1 MEAIS
6 VETIDRSPE
15 IITEMMLARGY
26 DIVESEEDKM
36 LAQNSDGHQIL
47 ILFVDESNLNINTVK
62 ALDSILT
69 ENGLDH
75 AILVYN
81 KNITASA
88 KKIIE
93 TVSHFT
99 IETFQKAEL
108 QFNITTHRLV
118 PKHERVSPEENEK
131 MKEKWG
137 TKLPGILSTDPV
149 SRFYHFKK
157 GEIIKVTRKDG
168 FVAYRIVR

>member
-1 MEAIS
+1 MESIS
-6 VETIDRSPE
+6 VDTIDRSPE
-15 IITEMMLARGY
+15 VITEMLQARGY
-26 DIVESEEDKM
+26 TIAESEEDKM
-36 LAQNSDGHQIL
+36 LATNEEGHQIL

-81 KNITASA
+81 KSITASA

-99 IETFQKAEL
+99 IETFQRAEL

-118 PKHERVSPEENEK
+118 PKHERVVGSEADDIK
-131 MKEKWG
+131 KKWG
-137 TKLPGILSTDPV
+137 SKLPGILVSDPI

-157 GEIIKVTRKDG
+157 GEVIKVTRKDG
-168 FVAYRIVR
+168 FIAYRMVR

>member
-15 IITEMMLARGY
+15 VITEMMLARGY
-26 DIVESEEDKM
+26 HIAESEEDKM
-36 LAQNSDGHQIL
+36 LASNEEGHQIL

-69 ENGLDH
+69 ENEMDH

-81 KNITASA
+81 KSITSSA

-93 TVSHFT
+93 SVSHFT

-118 PKHERVSPEENEK
+118 PKHERVTGPQAEEIRK
-131 MKEKWG
+131 KWG
-137 TKLPGILSTDPV
+137 PKLPGLLSSDPV

-168 FVAYRIVR
+168 FVAYRVVR